1 MGNEY
6 DQIYTYDV
14 LAELARQ
21 HGQALLRQQA
31 IGHQQ
36 ALGHHQAVSLEHAY
50 TRQRESEYPRRGDAG
65 VETQKVVGALIAIE
79 VVLVLCSLVVVTWI
93 LTSNVSL
100 T

>member
-31 IGHQQ
+31 IGNQQ
-36 ALGHHQAVSLEHAY
+36 ALSLEHAY
-50 TRQRESEYPRRGDAG
+50 TRQHESEYPRRGDAG